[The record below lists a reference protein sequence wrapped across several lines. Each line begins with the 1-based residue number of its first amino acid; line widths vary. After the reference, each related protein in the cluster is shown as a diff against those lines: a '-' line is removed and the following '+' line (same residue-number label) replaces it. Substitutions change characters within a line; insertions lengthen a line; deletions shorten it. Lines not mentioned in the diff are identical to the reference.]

1 MTGVREKK
9 SNTTKSYLLQKN
21 YVLGDFPKI
30 LKKLL
35 KTSSFVFLNI
45 ESFMNDFEWILI
57 ELI

>member
-9 SNTTKSYLLQKN
+9 SNTTKSYLPQKN

-35 KTSSFVFLNI
+35 KTSSFVVLNI
-45 ESFMNDFEWILI
+45 ESFMNGFE
-57 ELI
+57 